1 MASSFQA
8 LLILAIASLP
18 DLNLRGFQP
27 PAADMIYYG
36 VVHSESSDAITLNVA
51 PCDKTPNLQTVSPY
65 QKVGVQQAS
74 CPDGKPY
81 MKTAVQAVRPPKGH
95 HDMHRTVPHDRLED
109 AQSRRRDEH
118 TGSAT

>member
-81 MKTAVQAVRPPKGH
+81 MKTAVQAVRPPKGP
-95 HDMHRTVPHDRLED
+95 DKKESDKRED
-109 AQSRRRDEH
+109 SSKKQPEGGAKEKSKQ
-118 TGSAT
+118 